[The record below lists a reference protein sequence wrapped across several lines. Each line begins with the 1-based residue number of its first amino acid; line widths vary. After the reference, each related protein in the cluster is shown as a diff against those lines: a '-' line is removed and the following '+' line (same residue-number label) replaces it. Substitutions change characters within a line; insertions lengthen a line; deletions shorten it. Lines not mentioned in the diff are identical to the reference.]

1 MWQCAQRTIGRGG
14 APAVADAARDAAAA
28 EVVGVATD
36 GPTAQGARSVVV
48 MSPWSYG
55 GETLYFVAEFSCCRE
70 FAALLFI
77 ISLRRSNTVYSRSEP
92 VSPSD
97 LHEDMMFCQCVGS
110 SNFMFGSRNQHSSS
124 RISLDV
130 RQGGSMELSTVSA
143 IT

>member
-70 FAALLFI
+70 FAALLFM
-77 ISLRRSNTVYSRSEP
+77 ISLGRSNTVYSRSHP
-92 VSPSD
+92 V
-97 LHEDMMFCQCVGS
+97 
-110 SNFMFGSRNQHSSS
+110 NFVFGSRNQHSSS

-130 RQGGSMELSTVSA
+130 RQGGSMELSTVST